1 MRANSILLAF
11 FLMIMTSTAHA
22 QGTLRGRVVF
32 EGTPSPAEKIE
43 VKSDVPVCGT
53 HQEVQKIILGADQG
67 VANAVVRVLGT
78 AGKMEPKKGHL
89 DQVNCQF
96 VPHIQALP
104 TGSTLTIT
112 SSDSVLHNAHAFNED
127 GSTAFNV
134 AVPIVGM
141 EVNKKARIN
150 PYVTKSIIFRYP
162 FTRKVIVTAPSKAF
176 VCFPGGLGTMH
187 HFFEVLTLIETKKMQ
202 KVPVLLYDKKY
213 WQPLKDVIDELFVKK
228 FKTIGPA
235 DAEIFQIVDDE
246 EEMVRI
252 IKEFRK

>member
-43 VKSDVPVCGT
+43 VKRDVAVCGT

-96 VPHIQALP
+96 VAHIQALP

-127 GSTAFNV
+127 GSNAFNV

-141 EVNKKARIN
+141 EVNKKLKKPGVLKLRCDAGHTWMSGYIVVLDE
-150 PYVTKSIIFRYP
+150 PHAVTDANGNFAIKGVPPGKYEIEIWQEWLGKS
-162 FTRKVIVTAPSKAF
+162 KQAVDVKEGVS
-176 VCFPGGLGTMH
+176 
-187 HFFEVLTLIETKKMQ
+187 EVNITL
-202 KVPVLLYDKKY
+202 
-213 WQPLKDVIDELFVKK
+213 
-228 FKTIGPA
+228 
-235 DAEIFQIVDDE
+235 
-246 EEMVRI
+246 
-252 IKEFRK
+252 KEPKL

>member
-141 EVNKKARIN
+141 EVNKKLSKPGVLKLRCDAGHTWMSGYIVVLDE
-150 PYVTKSIIFRYP
+150 PHAVTDANGNFAIEGIPSGKYEIEVWQEWLGKS
-162 FTRKVIVTAPSKAF
+162 KQAVDVKEGVS
-176 VCFPGGLGTMH
+176 
-187 HFFEVLTLIETKKMQ
+187 EVNITL
-202 KVPVLLYDKKY
+202 
-213 WQPLKDVIDELFVKK
+213 
-228 FKTIGPA
+228 
-235 DAEIFQIVDDE
+235 
-246 EEMVRI
+246 
-252 IKEFRK
+252 KEPKL